1 MPHIPGHTSKISP
14 NSKNGN
20 QASMKVYGT
29 NEAYVGRTV
38 RIGGFDYTTIG
49 GALEGTSVQLV
60 PMGNRNQN
68 NNTKAFGDDLGLDD
82 FDLSLPSPSR
92 LTNQNNSTRGFG
104 DDLGLVDFDANKPG
118 NTMSSPPKTTPN
130 IPKGF
135 GDDLGLDDYDA
146 NKPPNPM
153 SNTSN
158 PVTRTFVSRVA
169 YYTRDGSTVNPGT
182 ELHQHAD
189 GTVMLGHD
197 PNNMGAIVTTNR
209 TINRTTRQTQRG
221 TQTSTSTRQTTR
233 RTQAR
238 TGTMNTRRST
248 GGGGY

>member
-1 MPHIPGHTSKISP
+1 MPHIPGHTEP
-14 NSKNGN
+14 
-20 QASMKVYGT
+20 QPAQYKVVGT
-29 NEAYVGRTV
+29 NVLYSGKVIMIAGDPFTTN
-38 RIGGFDYTTIG
+38 GGGIEGDNQR
-49 GALEGTSVQLV
+49 LESI
-60 PMGNRNQN
+60 
-68 NNTKAFGDDLGLDD
+68 KAFGDDLGLDD

-104 DDLGLVDFDANKPG
+104 DDLGL
-118 NTMSSPPKTTPN
+118 
-130 IPKGF
+130 
-135 GDDLGLDDYDA
+135 DDYDA
-146 NKPPNPM
+146 NRPPTTM

-197 PNNMGAIVTTNR
+197 PNNMGAIVTTNQ

-233 RTQAR
+233 RTQTR

>member
-14 NSKNGN
+14 NNKNGN

-104 DDLGLVDFDANKPG
+104 DDLGL
-118 NTMSSPPKTTPN
+118 
-130 IPKGF
+130 
-135 GDDLGLDDYDA
+135 DDYDA
-146 NKPPNPM
+146 NRPPTTM

-233 RTQAR
+233 RTQTR

>member
-1 MPHIPGHTSKISP
+1 M
-14 NSKNGN
+14 
-20 QASMKVYGT
+20 
-29 NEAYVGRTV
+29 
-38 RIGGFDYTTIG
+38 
-49 GALEGTSVQLV
+49 ALEKLRSIFQPKG
-60 PMGNRNQN
+60 
-68 NNTKAFGDDLGLDD
+68 FGDDLGLDD
-82 FDLSLPSPSR
+82 YDLSLPSPSR

-104 DDLGLVDFDANKPG
+104 DDLGL
-118 NTMSSPPKTTPN
+118 
-130 IPKGF
+130 
-135 GDDLGLDDYDA
+135 DDYDA
-146 NKPPNPM
+146 NRPPTTM

-182 ELHQHAD
+182 KLHQHAD

-197 PNNMGAIVTTNR
+197 PNNMGAIVTTNQ

-233 RTQAR
+233 RTQTR